1 MDLLTAND
9 RPGEHPPSYYAAV
22 NDLPEPRAAFEASA
36 ITDIAIVGAGYTGL
50 SAALHLARRGYR
62 VTVLEAQ
69 RVGFGASGRNGGQV
83 GTGQRQDQ
91 DWIERKAGREA
102 ARQLWQMGLDAVS
115 LVRALAAEAGVPV
128 KDGILEAVFRPD
140 RMPAAHIYA
149 DSLRTKYGYD
159 QTETFYRDDLRDL
172 IDSPAYEG
180 GVLDKGGAHLD
191 PLAYVLGLARL
202 AEGAGVTIYENSRVT
217 GLTDRTV
224 RTSRATLT
232 AEHIILA
239 CNGYLGDLAPHVAD
253 HVMPINN
260 FIVATEPLSDPPIKR
275 DIAVADDKFVV
286 NYFRMQDSRL
296 IFGGGES
303 YGYRFPRDIA
313 RKVRG
318 PLARVFP
325 QLKNVKITHAWG
337 GTLGITMTRMPHLM
351 RVGPATLSL
360 SGYSGHGVA
369 MGTLAGQIAAETI
382 AGQAERFD
390 TLAAIPASPF
400 PGGVFF
406 RSPLL
411 VLAMLGYRLRDM
423 L

>member
-9 RPGEHPPSYYAAV
+9 RPGEYPPSYYAAV
-22 NDLPEPRAAFEASA
+22 NDLPEPRLAFEASA

-83 GTGQRQDQ
+83 GTGQRRDQ
-91 DWIERKAGREA
+91 DWIERKAGSEA
-102 ARQLWQMGLDAVS
+102 ARHLWQMGLDAVS
-115 LVRALAAEAGVPV
+115 LVRSLAAEAGVPV
-128 KDGILEAVFRPD
+128 KDGILEAVYRPD

-149 DSLRTKYGYD
+149 DWLGTEYGYEK
-159 QTETFYRDDLRDL
+159 TETFYRTDLRDL
-172 IDSPAYEG
+172 IDSPVYEG
-180 GVLDKGGAHLD
+180 GVLDHGGAHLD

-202 AEGAGVTIYENSRVT
+202 AEAAGVTIYENSRVT

-224 RTSRATLT
+224 RTSKATLT

-239 CNGYLGDLAPHVAD
+239 CNGYLGDLAPYVAD

-260 FIVATEPLSDPPIKR
+260 FIVATEPLPDPPIKR

-286 NYFRMQDSRL
+286 NYFRMQDDRL

-325 QLKNVKITHAWG
+325 QLKTVKITHAWG

-390 TLAAIPASPF
+390 TLAAIPAPPF
-400 PGGVFF
+400 PGGTFF